1 MIRIEVGSA
10 AEGFDLRE
18 SLARRG
24 IQSVV
29 VEAAA
34 GWELELT
41 SPREQPE
48 RLFVDVAEGVE
59 WWLAGRGGTGLVVHV
74 GLERRTIEP
83 IDPGGIVAR
92 PEGGPISAEEAPQAP
107 VAVAAPA

>member
-24 IQSVV
+24 IQAAL
-29 VEAAA
+29 VEGAE
-34 GWELELT
+34 GWEIEIA

-48 RLFVDVAEGVE
+48 RLFLDVAEGVE
-59 WWLAGRGGTGLVVHV
+59 SWLAGRGGDGLVAQV
-74 GLERRTIEP
+74 GAERRI
-83 IDPGGIVAR
+83 IRASADP
-92 PEGGPISAEEAPQAP
+92 
-107 VAVAAPA
+107 VAAPA